1 MKSMLKSLVVVSA
14 LSLPLASF
22 AAEGDSI
29 GTKVSDSVITTKVKA
44 VLAKDNK
51 VDALDIKVD
60 TDSDGMVEL
69 SGTANKAEA
78 EKAVKLTKSVNG
90 VTGVKDNITIVDQH
104 NPLRLVSVLNGFAQ
118 SDYFVELDWSH

>member
-90 VTGVKDNITIVDQH
+90 VTGVKNNITIVD
-104 NPLRLVSVLNGFAQ
+104 
-118 SDYFVELDWSH
+118 

>member
-90 VTGVKDNITIVDQH
+90 VTGVKDNITIVD
-104 NPLRLVSVLNGFAQ
+104 
-118 SDYFVELDWSH
+118 

>member
-1 MKSMLKSLVVVSA
+1 MKSMLKNLVVVSA

-90 VTGVKDNITIVDQH
+90 VTGVKDNITIV
-104 NPLRLVSVLNGFAQ
+104 
-118 SDYFVELDWSH
+118 E

>member
-1 MKSMLKSLVVVSA
+1 MKSILKGLLLVSA

-22 AAEGDSI
+22 AAEGDSV

-44 VLAKDNK
+44 VLAKDDK

-69 SGTANKAEA
+69 SGTASKAEA
-78 EKAVKLTKSVNG
+78 EKAVKLTKSVKG
-90 VTGVKDNITIVDQH
+90 VTGVKDNITIV
-104 NPLRLVSVLNGFAQ
+104 
-118 SDYFVELDWSH
+118 E